1 MSRWGSCSS
10 HLRYDCSLLQLLGLA
25 CDLRDE
31 IIGSQREGQKIMPR
45 SYLAF
50 DFHRETLYIKARLMG
65 LSPDDLPAALRPI
78 DAELSFDDIAA
89 QGIRIDQVPKSI
101 RLRNGTTEEGHEVTV
116 TISIRRPPKFY
127 TEFEAHDK
135 LLGSKN
141 GRQPARRRAT
151 AMDFVIS
158 GGTVRS
164 HRRRAGRISDLKQTE
179 RHAGPLTPIPEGPC
193 AFVSHLTVIF

>member
-1 MSRWGSCSS
+1 
-10 HLRYDCSLLQLLGLA
+10 
-25 CDLRDE
+25 
-31 IIGSQREGQKIMPR
+31 MPR

-89 QGIRIDQVPKSI
+89 HGIRIDQVPKSV
-101 RLRNGTTEEGHEVTV
+101 RLRNQMIEDGHEVTV

-127 TEFEAHDK
+127 TEFEAHDQ
-135 LLGSKN
+135 LLGPKN

-158 GGTVRS
+158 GGTVSSR
-164 HRRRAGRISDLKQTE
+164 
-179 RHAGPLTPIPEGPC
+179 
-193 AFVSHLTVIF
+193 